1 MTKLFSIFKGSTW
14 ILYLLPISLYL
25 VSFFFYPI
33 INAIVLS
40 LHPKDVV
47 GLSLA
52 NYRRFFTNLKMLRAL
67 RFTALDLGIVATA
80 LSLLVVIPITYR
92 LRRPFRGVTIFRTIT
107 TLPLSYAGIIACS
120 TLVVFLGSSGLPNLI
135 LMRWGVA
142 ESPVQLVYNY
152 TGVII
157 ASIFQQVPILFLFL
171 LASMAGIN
179 PSLEEAAKTLGAD
192 EWQVFKRVILPL
204 TLPAILMA
212 TLLGYISNFSCFVTA
227 LICGDPAVSTRT
239 ILIEAWSQ
247 AYEHWDWPMSTTITI
262 IAGTAE
268 AIFIILYLKLQK
280 KMLRGVGHV

>member
-14 ILYLLPISLYL
+14 ILYLLPIGLYL

-92 LRRPFRGVTIFRTIT
+92 LRRPFRGVTIFRTIS